1 MWFVVYTLGSFQ
13 NSHQGEYKIIV
24 TAQCQ
29 HGRSVKG
36 YTWYTYVR
44 AQYVAK
50 AQYVTIL
57 LRIGF
62 RMRNLTGFLKTRPN
76 T

>member
-1 MWFVVYTLGSFQ
+1 MEECALSSIQFIHS
-13 NSHQGEYKIIV
+13 
-24 TAQCQ
+24 
-29 HGRSVKG
+29 
-36 YTWYTYVR
+36 TYVR

-57 LRIGF
+57 LRIGL

>member
-1 MWFVVYTLGSFQ
+1 MFQ
-13 NSHQGEYKIIV
+13 LLRQTHN
-24 TAQCQ
+24 
-29 HGRSVKG
+29 
-36 YTWYTYVR
+36 TYVR

-57 LRIGF
+57 LRIGLI
-62 RMRNLTGFLKTRPN
+62 RLRIGLSMRNLTGFLKTRPN